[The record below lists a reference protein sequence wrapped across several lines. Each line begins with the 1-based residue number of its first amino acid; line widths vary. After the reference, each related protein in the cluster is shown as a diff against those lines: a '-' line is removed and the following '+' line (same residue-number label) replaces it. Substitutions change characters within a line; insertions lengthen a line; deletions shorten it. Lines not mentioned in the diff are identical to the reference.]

1 MKNKSLFSR
10 LLENKKLL
18 LLLSLVLSFMFWLI
32 SSDNIAKR
40 IDDVPLSYSLS
51 DSVSKDL
58 KIFGNDIDSVTVSVK
73 GKRVVIDML
82 SSGDLSATVDLSAV
96 TGPTTQKFPITLR
109 NAANL
114 GYEIEKIEPDSIS
127 LMIDHMAKKS
137 VDVVSNFTYS
147 PEGYYVDNDLP
158 STIEISGPESV
169 VNSIEA
175 AYFSGEVNSP
185 DASTVTNNY
194 TVKFYDSRDITDPQ
208 TKEISGEYITTSFQ
222 NIDVTFRY
230 LKINEAVPF
239 VIKYGASSVKL
250 SSDYYSVSP
259 STISIAGP
267 ENLITGDNAISNLS
281 INIGSLSQYK
291 NQIYNLKFNTKDIL
305 GSEFVNKSDG
315 VETIKVQLD
324 FSSLNTE
331 TFDVPSSSIT
341 VKNVPEGY
349 SYKAPSTF
357 AVTAVGSYD
366 ALERISASDFTVVYD
381 FAEAQATADNYID
394 VPVSVT
400 INTSGLCWV
409 YRSSETVSVRLTQE

>member
-10 LLENKKLL
+10 LLDNKKFLL
-18 LLLSLVLSFMFWLI
+18 ILSLVLSFMFWLI

-40 IDDVPLSYSLS
+40 IDNVPLNYSLS
-51 DSVSKDL
+51 NSVSKDL
-58 KIFGNDIDSVTVSVK
+58 KIFGGDLDSVSVSVK

-96 TGPTTQKFPITLR
+96 TEPTTQSFPIVLH
-109 NAANL
+109 NATNL
-114 GYEIEKIEPDSIS
+114 GYDIEKIEPDSVN
-127 LMIDHMAKKS
+127 LMIDYMAKKS
-137 VDVVSNFTYS
+137 VDVISNFTYS

-158 STIEISGPESV
+158 ATIEVSGPESV
-169 VNSIEA
+169 VKNIKA
-175 AYFSGEVNSP
+175 AYLSGEVNSP
-185 DASTVTNNY
+185 DASTVTNSY
-194 TVKFYDSRDITDPQ
+194 TVKFLDSKDVSDPKTQ
-208 TKEISGEYITTSFQ
+208 EISSEYITTSFQ

-230 LKINEAVPF
+230 LKINDAVPF
-239 VIKYGASSVKL
+239 VIKHGTSAVKL
-250 SSDYYSVSP
+250 SSKYYTVSP

-281 INIGSLSQYK
+281 INIGSLSQFK
-291 NQIYNLKFNTKDIL
+291 NQIYNLKFNTKDII

-315 VETIKVQLD
+315 VDTIKVQLD
-324 FSSLNTE
+324 FSSLNIE
-331 TFDVPSSSIT
+331 TFDVPSSRIT

-366 ALERISASDFTVVYD
+366 ALDKISTTDFTVIFD

-394 VPVSVT
+394 VPVSVN
-400 INTSGLCWV
+400 INASGLCWV
-409 YRSSETVSVRLTQE
+409 YRNSETVSVRLTQD